1 MQNSYN
7 SNQSL
12 KYIIQK
18 IKVIKK
24 YMVWKISHWN
34 FIIYNEMDDWT
45 MQYQINDAATHV
57 MGNGQQ
63 VPKSNS
69 LASKASF
76 LSSVQDI

>member
-1 MQNSYN
+1 
-7 SNQSL
+7 
-12 KYIIQK
+12 
-18 IKVIKK
+18 
-24 YMVWKISHWN
+24 
-34 FIIYNEMDDWT
+34 MDDWT